1 MQLQLL
7 DGRNYGMCTGQPAR
21 AALTMDAIVQQS
33 VAGCMRKRHSSQQE
47 AAGPFPKP
55 CFDTSLRPPRP
66 PKHAI
71 VFNRSSRSGPLRG
84 RL

>member
-7 DGRNYGMCTGQPAR
+7 DGRNYGMCTDQLAR

-47 AAGPFPKP
+47 AAGPFQKP
-55 CFDTSLRPPRP
+55 
-66 PKHAI
+66 
-71 VFNRSSRSGPLRG
+71 
-84 RL
+84 